1 MTAALVTLWRL
12 NSWAKMRYSFH
23 KLLFSLTIEPGP
35 LLGCGVAVWG
45 GKRRSPSCEPLGV
58 SNRAL

>member
-35 LLGCGVAVWG
+35 LLGCGVAVWRWG
-45 GKRRSPSCEPLGV
+45 AGNAGPPAA
-58 SNRAL
+58 NH

>member
-12 NSWAKMRYSFH
+12 NSWAQMRYSFH

-35 LLGCGVAVWG
+35 LLGCGVGRETQVPPL
-45 GKRRSPSCEPLGV
+45 RTIRSF
-58 SNRAL
+58 